1 MMTESTDTVAPVT
14 AIHLDAVGGLAGDM
28 FAAALLDARPDLW
41 PACQAAIGALELP
54 MGVEAAVVPHNDEV
68 FRGARFQVSEP
79 AAGKQPGHDHV
90 HWSEIRGLLRAA
102 LKGGVLA
109 AALDIF
115 ELLAEAEA
123 AVHGIPVEGV
133 AFHEVGAVDSIV
145 DIVTAA
151 ALITALGPCRWSVGS
166 IPRGRGLVKSQ
177 HGMLPLPAPA
187 VLQLLQGFSLFDDGE
202 DGERVTPTGAAIL
215 RYLAPAQG
223 PDTVPRRLLSS
234 GVGFGTRRFRARS
247 NILRATCYGAAE
259 TPALADQVEV
269 LRCEIDDQT
278 GEDLA
283 VAIERLRQTA
293 GVLDVC
299 QWPVFGKKGRMAV
312 ALQVL
317 AEPDAAERVLD
328 EILDETTTLGVRR
341 GLSQRRIIARE
352 LVLVDDIT
360 VKRAGRPSGVSVK
373 AEMEDLAPNRGAARR
388 QDLRRAVEAKA
399 MSERGED
406 D

>member
-1 MMTESTDTVAPVT
+1 MSETTNTAATVA

-41 PACQAAIGALELP
+41 PTCQTAITALGLP
-54 MGVEAAVVPHNDEV
+54 SGIDATVSPHNDSVFKGTRFLVTEV
-68 FRGARFQVSEP
+68 
-79 AAGKQPGHDHV
+79 AAKAQTGHHHV
-90 HWSEIRGLLRAA
+90 HWSDIRQQLRAA
-102 LKGGVLA
+102 LNGVLLEA
-109 AALDIF
+109 AMDIF

-123 AVHGIPVEGV
+123 AVHGIPVEQV

-151 ALITALGPCRWSVGS
+151 ALITAIGPCRWSVGT

-187 VLQLLQGFSLFDDGE
+187 VAELLQGFTLFDDGE
-202 DGERVTPTGAAIL
+202 EGERVTPTGAAIL
-215 RYLAPAQG
+215 RYLAPTQG
-223 PDTVPRRLLSS
+223 PDTVPRRLLCT
-234 GVGFGTRRFRARS
+234 GVGFGTRQFKSRS
-247 NILRATCYGAAE
+247 NILRATCYGPAE
-259 TPALADQVEV
+259 AGAMADQVEV

-283 VAIERLRQTA
+283 VAIDHLRQTD

-317 AEPDAAERVLD
+317 TRPDAADRVLE
-328 EILDETTTLGVRR
+328 EILDETTTLGIRR
-341 GLSQRRIIARE
+341 SVNQRRIVARE
-352 LVLVDDIT
+352 QLVVDNIT
-360 VKRAGRPSGVSVK
+360 VKRAGRPAGLSAK
-373 AEMEDLAPNRGAARR
+373 AEMNDLAATRGAARR
-388 QDLRRAVEAKA
+388 RTLRHDVEAKA
-399 MSERGED
+399 LAETDND